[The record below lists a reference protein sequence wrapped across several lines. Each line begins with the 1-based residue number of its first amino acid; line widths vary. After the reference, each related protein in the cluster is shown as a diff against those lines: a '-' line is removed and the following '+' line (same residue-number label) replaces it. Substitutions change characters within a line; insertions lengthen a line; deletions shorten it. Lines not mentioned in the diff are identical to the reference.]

1 MTGILFI
8 VYMGY
13 MGSRLVHTNIYVPLS
28 SFMIFII
35 PLMIYTREDK
45 FKALA
50 ISCSL
55 PTTRKDIVLSRYLTS
70 WILMLAAYFLSTVL
84 VLILPGS
91 KLHVQDLVTF
101 RAIFLTLFLMTLF
114 LGVLL
119 PLLTRF
125 GTVALFV
132 FLISLQLLGIIGL
145 QLRPIKPLANT
156 IKALAEGIRNV
167 FLSLSPHL
175 GTIGYAIFLI
185 GLMLFLNYI
194 SLKCSEFIFSR
205 KEL

>member
-1 MTGILFI
+1 
-8 VYMGY
+8 
-13 MGSRLVHTNIYVPLS
+13 
-28 SFMIFII
+28 
-35 PLMIYTREDK
+35 
-45 FKALA
+45 
-50 ISCSL
+50 
-55 PTTRKDIVLSRYLTS
+55 
-70 WILMLAAYFLSTVL
+70 
-84 VLILPGS
+84 
-91 KLHVQDLVTF
+91 
-101 RAIFLTLFLMTLF
+101 MTLF

-132 FLISLQLLGIIGL
+132 FLISLQLLGIIRL

-167 FLSLSPHL
+167 FLSLSQHL

-185 GLMLFLNYI
+185 GLILFLNYI
-194 SLKCSEFIFSR
+194 SLKCSEFIFGR